1 VRSST
6 HAASRHGAIDVD
18 SGSVPA
24 TIVFAMLQESGH
36 LNPTFRIARNLR
48 ERGIDV
54 CYFARADLAPVVER
68 QGFRSLPWFPELL
81 PPGSTAADA
90 ALPKL
95 QQRRRITQNFE
106 RMARLLAEGEGPLAA
121 LGDLPAPHVLVDV
134 TQPLMAFAL
143 RKAGLPFQYI
153 NTSLPQTHD
162 GTLPPLRSGL
172 PATSGL
178 RSLLRNQLAWQRF
191 SAQRLVSAALAAPFG
206 MCPTYALAAFYARC
220 FGVRPADLELAT
232 SYLPQLRGVPELVL
246 CPSAFDFPRPSRP
259 GRTYG
264 ESIDLARSEAPLE
277 LGTLDSAAPLVYA
290 SLGSQLYAAAEAR
303 FFLQRLVRAV
313 ATRPDLSL
321 LLSLGRHLRPEDLGT
336 LPRNV
341 CAVQSAPQLRVLQ
354 KASAMLTHGGLG
366 SIKEC
371 LYFGVPM
378 LVCPLDVD
386 QPGNAARVVHHGV
399 GLRTTLGEQSDAKLL
414 GMLDVLLRDPELR
427 ARTASMQGALRSL
440 EAEAPGTAQL
450 AAWCAPSA

>member
-1 VRSST
+1 VT
-6 HAASRHGAIDVD
+6 
-18 SGSVPA
+18 A

-36 LNPTFRIARNLR
+36 LNPTFRIARCLR

-68 QGFRSLPWFPELL
+68 QGFRTLPWFPELY
-81 PPGSTAADA
+81 PKGSSEADA
-90 ALPKL
+90 ALPKF

-106 RMARLLAEGEGPLAA
+106 RMARILAEGQGPLAA
-121 LGDLPAPHVLVDV
+121 LRGLPAPHVLVDV

-162 GTLPPLRSGL
+162 GAVPPLRTGL
-172 PATSGL
+172 PATSSL
-178 RSLLRNQLAWQRF
+178 RTRLRNQLAWRRF
-191 SAQRLVSAALAAPFG
+191 GAQRLVSAALAAPFG
-206 MCPTYALAAFYARC
+206 MCPTYALTAVYARR
-220 FGVRPADLELAT
+220 FGLRAKDLELT
-232 SYLPQLRGVPELVL
+232 TTYLPQLRNVPELVL
-246 CPSAFDFPRPSRP
+246 CPSAFDFPRPPRS

-264 ESIDLARSEAPLE
+264 ESIDLARNEAPLE
-277 LGTLDSAAPLVYA
+277 LGTLDPESPLVYA
-290 SLGSQLYAAAEAR
+290 SLGSQLYAAAEGR
-303 FFLQRLVRAV
+303 SFLQRLVRAV

-321 LLSLGRHLRPEDLGT
+321 LLSLGRHMRPEDLGT
-336 LPRNV
+336 LPQNV
-341 CAVQSAPQLRVLQ
+341 HAVQSAPQLAVLQ

-386 QPGNAARVVHHGV
+386 QPGNAARVVHHGA
-399 GLRTTLGEQSDAKLL
+399 GLRTALDEQSDAKIL
-414 GMLDVLLRDPELR
+414 GMLDALLRDPAIRERIGVLQR
-427 ARTASMQGALRSL
+427 EIRSL
-440 EAEAPGTAQL
+440 EAQAPGAAQL
-450 AAWCAPSA
+450 AAWCTLPA